1 MPCSPPAGSR
11 KTPPARGT
19 RKACAAPPRRLWI
32 RPAGSSTR
40 CARASWGTRP
50 APPRPPPAAVPR
62 AATRGSSARAGFRPR
77 QGVAMTNPDW
87 PDGAGDGVGYGAGSP
102 PDWPGDGV
110 GYGAGPPPD
119 GAGDGVGYGA
129 VSPPDWPGDGVGYG
143 AGPPAESPAD
153 RAPGTSGPGTSGGH
167 RRRRRGRGGY
177 AALAVV
183 LVALVAGVVIWAP
196 WRKPPLLQPTGLAA
210 GARTTSSVAF
220 HWSGPATG
228 PAPDNYLILHNGK
241 VISSVPGTI
250 TRFRSTGLAPDTA
263 YQYRV
268 AAVQGGKR
276 SALSP
281 VLTVNTKS
289 PPVSAA
295 RWQGRWTVNIRITK
309 GADALRGTGAKGWT
323 EAWRASPACPA
334 GPCTVQLTGGLN
346 RQTFKATLTRT
357 GAVYTGTTTD
367 VFRCGKPADSV
378 PIKSTLTIRVTVTTA
393 QPVNRAWLAGTWTG
407 QMEISSPYAS
417 TSTFYCKAFT
427 LTTLISASF

>member
-1 MPCSPPAGSR
+1 
-11 KTPPARGT
+11 
-19 RKACAAPPRRLWI
+19 
-32 RPAGSSTR
+32 
-40 CARASWGTRP
+40 
-50 APPRPPPAAVPR
+50 
-62 AATRGSSARAGFRPR
+62 
-77 QGVAMTNPDW
+77 MTNPDW
-87 PDGAGDGVGYGAGSP
+87 PDGPHDGVGYGAGPPPDGAADGVGYGAGPPLDGAGDGVGYGAGSP

-110 GYGAGPPPD
+110 GHGAGPPPD

-129 VSPPDWPGDGVGYG
+129 GSPPDWQGDGVGYG

-153 RAPGTSGPGTSGGH
+153 RAPGTSGPGRSGGH

-177 AALAVV
+177 VALAVV
-183 LVALVAGVVIWAP
+183 LAALVAGVVIWAP

-241 VISSVPGTI
+241 VISSVPGTV

-276 SALSP
+276 STPSP

-309 GADALRGTGAKGWT
+309 GADALRGKGAKGWT

-357 GAVYTGTTTD
+357 GAVYTGTTTAD

>member
-1 MPCSPPAGSR
+1 
-11 KTPPARGT
+11 
-19 RKACAAPPRRLWI
+19 
-32 RPAGSSTR
+32 
-40 CARASWGTRP
+40 
-50 APPRPPPAAVPR
+50 
-62 AATRGSSARAGFRPR
+62 
-77 QGVAMTNPDW
+77 MTNPDW
-87 PDGAGDGVGYGAGSP
+87 PDGP
-102 PDWPGDGV
+102 HDGV
-110 GYGAGPPPD
+110 GYGAGPPPDGAADGVGYGAGPPMD

-241 VISSVPGTI
+241 VISSVPGTV

-334 GPCTVQLTGGLN
+334 GPCTVKLTGGLN
-346 RQTFKATLTRT
+346 RQTFKATLTRA
-357 GAVYTGTTTD
+357 GAVYTGTTKAD
-367 VFRCGKPADSV
+367 VFRCGKPVDSV
-378 PIKSTLTIRVTVTTA
+378 PIKSTLTIRVTLTKG
-393 QPVNRAWLAGTWTG
+393 QPVNRAWLASSWTG
-407 QMEISSPYAS
+407 QMEISSPYTS
-417 TSTFYCKAFT
+417 TSTFYCNAFK
-427 LTTLISASF
+427 LTTSISASF